1 MPNSYSYFKSD
12 IKQWFIDN
20 VPPGTRILDV
30 GPGQGTYA
38 DLLKDLGY
46 RMDAVEVWAPYVD
59 QFELRKKYDIVHVA
73 DIREFNLEGYEFIIL
88 GDVLEHLPTE
98 DAKGLLTKIA
108 IYGMQCLVAIPYMMP
123 QDGAEYGNE
132 YETHHQEDLT
142 PEVMAERYPD
152 LKPIYTNQ
160 WYGYYIGGGKVMH
173 ERAYILYATESY
185 KDTIQACVD
194 SIKAVSDIPIYVYM
208 LNSNVHIYG
217 AHNVNWVCN
226 VVNVPQDKYIN
237 RSNRDIYEILIQ
249 RPAIVKHALRW
260 AKTVAYIDSD
270 SVATKYIDTI
280 FDYFPERSVYPYFTE
295 GIYEWMIT
303 NGRGGAES
311 RADLSTTLEHPACEL
326 FGVDQ
331 SVRDKYRQTGYF
343 VAGQW
348 CKQFLDEWR
357 WMCNHPE
364 VLKNHNYYAPYHE
377 ETIANVLLWKNKQLG
392 GLPYIYINGS
402 LDMVNKVE
410 FAGYKKHTGHF
421 VATPA
426 KEEHLLFYHGEKDPI
441 TMYRMLERQKNN
453 LRVLFVAPHLST
465 GGMPAFLLRRIQ
477 ALQAHTNVD
486 IYVVEYA
493 NHSDHFVV
501 QKNQIKKL
509 VKNFWTL
516 GEDKHELINI
526 IQQNFI
532 NVVHVEEMVEDGWN
546 NWPESL
552 REALY
557 APDRT
562 WRMVET
568 CHNIIFKPDIEKR
581 FHPDSYMFCTP
592 HHLKTFANMPS
603 PKYVVE
609 YPIEKKE
616 GTKFMFGQGYHVINV
631 GLWTPGKNQG
641 EAVELAKQM
650 PDVHFHFIGNQAGNF
665 QHYWE
670 PLMKDLPDNV
680 HIWGERD
687 DVDEFM
693 GDADLFLF
701 NSTFECN
708 PLVIREAIGHGLP
721 IIARNLPQY
730 GDMFTKYITD
740 LDPKRLKEQVYDQLK
755 NPKRYTIPENED
767 LEFALSHLA
776 IYQKAV
782 NDPIQS
788 NEHVTID
795 HNFILEPFLEIRGR
809 SKSKFR
815 VEYYD
820 ENGVCHYRNTIGVQ
834 NWVKLNRRW
843 YTKWTIKIWKDDE
856 PYYEYT
862 LDYTGKR
869 VYIAFDSKSLGD
881 SIAWMPYALEFQ
893 KKHNCQ
899 VVVSTFKNFLF
910 KDVYPE
916 LEFIEPGQPASN
928 IYAQYCIGWFY
939 DENKEPAL
947 CNTVK
952 LQEAATNILGLE
964 FQELKPR
971 LAFTPG
977 NNLYGRYV
985 TIATNST
992 AGCKFW
998 QKEEWQLVIN
1008 YIHEK
1013 GYQVVNVSKEKNPF
1027 DNCIQIE
1034 DTSIENTMNV
1044 IHHSHLF
1051 IGLSSGL
1058 SWLAWAMNK
1067 KVVMLSNFT
1076 AADHEFDCIR
1086 ITNTNV
1092 CHGCWNKAEYRFDAG
1107 DWDWCPEHKGT
1118 DRQWE
1123 CHKSIPASQV
1133 VFALLGHI

>member
-1 MPNSYSYFKSD
+1 M
-12 IKQWFIDN
+12 IID
-20 VPPGTRILDV
+20 
-30 GPGQGTYA
+30 
-38 DLLKDLGY
+38 
-46 RMDAVEVWAPYVD
+46 
-59 QFELRKKYDIVHVA
+59 
-73 DIREFNLEGYEFIIL
+73 
-88 GDVLEHLPTE
+88 
-98 DAKGLLTKIA
+98 
-108 IYGMQCLVAIPYMMP
+108 
-123 QDGAEYGNE
+123 
-132 YETHHQEDLT
+132 
-142 PEVMAERYPD
+142 
-152 LKPIYTNQ
+152 
-160 WYGYYIGGGKVMH
+160 
-173 ERAYILYATESY
+173 
-185 KDTIQACVD
+185 
-194 SIKAVSDIPIYVYM
+194 
-208 LNSNVHIYG
+208 
-217 AHNVNWVCN
+217 
-226 VVNVPQDKYIN
+226 
-237 RSNRDIYEILIQ
+237 
-249 RPAIVKHALRW
+249 
-260 AKTVAYIDSD
+260 
-270 SVATKYIDTI
+270 
-280 FDYFPERSVYPYFTE
+280 
-295 GIYEWMIT
+295 
-303 NGRGGAES
+303 GRGGADS
-311 RADLSTTLEHPACEL
+311 RDDLSTTLEYPACEL
-326 FGVDQ
+326 FKVDQ
-331 SVRDKYRQTGYF
+331 NVRDIYRQTGYF

-348 CKQFLDEWR
+348 CKDFLDEWW
-357 WMCNHPE
+357 WMCNNPK
-364 VLKNHNYYAPYHE
+364 VVRNHKWYAPYHE
-377 ETIANVLLWKNKQLG
+377 ETIANVLLWKNKQMA

-402 LDMVNKVE
+402 LDMIKNVE
-410 FAGYKKHTGHF
+410 FHGYKKQISHF
-421 VATPA
+421 VTIPA
-426 KEEHLLFYHGEKDPI
+426 RESELLFYHGEKDAV
-441 TMYRMLERQKNN
+441 TMYRMIERQRDK
-453 LRVLFVAPHLST
+453 LKVLFVAPHLST

-477 ALQAHTNVD
+477 ALQAHTSVE
-486 IYVVEYA
+486 IYVVEYS

-501 QKNQIKKL
+501 QKNQIKDL
-509 VKNFWTL
+509 VKHFWTL
-516 GEDKHELINI
+516 GEDKNELIHI
-526 IQQNFI
+526 IKNNSI
-532 NVVHVEEMVEDGWN
+532 DVVHVEEMVEDGWN
-546 NWPESL
+546 NWPENL

-557 APDRT
+557 ASDRT

-609 YPIEKKE
+609 FPIEKKE
-616 GTKFMFGQGYHVINV
+616 GTRFMFGEGKHVLNV

-650 PDVHFHFIGNQAGNF
+650 PDVHFHFVGNQAGNF

-670 PLMKDLPDNV
+670 PLMKDLPPNV

-687 DVDEFM
+687 DVGDFM

-708 PLVIREAIGHGLP
+708 PLVIREAIGYGLP

-740 LDPKRLKEQVYDQLK
+740 LDPKRLKEQVYEQLK
-755 NPKRYTIPENED
+755 NPKTYDIPENEE
-767 LEFALSHLA
+767 LGFALTHLA
-776 IYQKAV
+776 VYQKV
-782 NDPIQS
+782 VQDVVQS

-795 HNFILEPFLEIRGR
+795 HNFVLEPFLEIKGR

-815 VEYYD
+815 VEYLD
-820 ENGVCHYRNTIGVQ
+820 EEGVCHYRNTIGVQ
-834 NWVKLNRRW
+834 NWIKLNRRW
-843 YTKWTIKIWKDDE
+843 FTKWTIKIWKDDSE

-881 SIAWMPYALEFQ
+881 TIAWIPYALEFQ

-899 VVVSTFKNFLF
+899 VIVSTFKNFMF

-916 LEFIEPGQPASN
+916 LEFIEPGEVASN
-928 IYAQYCIGWFY
+928 IYGQYNIGWFY
-939 DENKEPAL
+939 NEDKEPAL

-952 LQEAATNILGLE
+952 LQEAATNILGLD

-971 LAFTPG
+971 IAFTPR
-977 NNLYGRYV
+977 NNLYGKYV

-992 AGCKFW
+992 SGCKFW

-1013 GYQVVNVSKEKNPF
+1013 GYQVINVSKEKNPF

-1034 DTSIENTMNV
+1034 DTSMENTMNV

-1058 SWLAWAMNK
+1058 SWLAWAMDK
-1067 KVVMLSNFT
+1067 KVVMISNFT
-1076 AADHEFDCIR
+1076 DADHEFDCIR

-1107 DWDWCPEHKGT
+1107 DWNWCPEHKGT

-1123 CHKSIPASQV
+1123 CHKKIKASDV
-1133 VFALLGHI
+1133 VVPLLALL